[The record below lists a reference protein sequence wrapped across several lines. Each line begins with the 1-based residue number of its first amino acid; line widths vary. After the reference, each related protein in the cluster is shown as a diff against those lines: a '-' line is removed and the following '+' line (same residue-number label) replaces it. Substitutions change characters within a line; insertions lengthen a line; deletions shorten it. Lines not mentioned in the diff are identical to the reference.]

1 MRKISIF
8 LILLSLLF
16 SALTFTACNNG
27 GAEELPDFQIIVRET
42 DYVKIKENGFVIEA
56 DNTVTIPQGE
66 VYNKEGKYCEDFK
79 VARVITDADGN
90 RKAGTLQMKHGEVYT
105 VNYTATNGEIELSK
119 EYKLYAY
126 DTTLPTIALLDI
138 QRTYNKGDTVN
149 IKVNN
154 ISYDVDY
161 EKSTF
166 ILKNETKGTETA
178 LSFKDNNSFVAETE
192 SESYKI
198 IANLV
203 DNNGNSQK
211 FEYGFVIAG
220 NFKDTEI
227 AKNDIWDFEEIGY
240 INNIKVSGESD
251 DLDYSIVTTG
261 LPENTTSLEVGNG
274 ALKLVLKAGDRYVLT
289 LTNGNGF
296 VIEDCS
302 TIGFRLWTDKVID
315 IFELYNVTDN
325 SMYDLSWRAGEHESW
340 QNVEFNP
347 LGAFSTE
354 YYFESVKIV
363 LSCEV
368 DTTIYIDSIYY
379 NDYVDPWR
387 DEDIPDDELAVFDDE
402 GYLNRVTEPL
412 DGDST
417 TFGGSWAIV
426 TEIPG
431 TTDFTGGALKFMS
444 STDANIVS
452 DYRSRDGFKFQ
463 LFDKVAI
470 DEIDGFVFRIY
481 CEDPHQVLVLNL
493 VDQRMGTSSPMWLSI
508 DGVVGRW
515 FNVIVS
521 GDYLRS
527 HAEGFNNITHINL
540 RFLRQAGLQV
550 DGQENYV
557 TYVDKISL
565 YDLDYDKVDYTF
577 KTDYDTFAVDSLN
590 YATAVRVEDALAED
604 GWAIHAVTGLYQ
616 EGSGIIFNFNHLDLS
631 KYSSIYIRIRTEL
644 SAWNNDKVSIYGN
657 EVHLKFGGYSEYTTI
672 DLLPL
677 LLENGQTNLD
687 TLRVSASYCSG
698 IGIYVDGI
706 EFVKKEDAPKYDDF
720 TLNAEQLLQY
730 VGTEGK
736 GNFSGGNIANVVA
749 NSATVG
755 AYQGKDS
762 VLTFKTSA
770 HTANGESYT
779 YSGGGLYIDLRDLVA
794 SGKIV
799 ASQEFTVSITVYVT
813 TPTGFRHGVIS
824 GKNLDSHSWENK
836 WVTASGNGAWV
847 TYTVSSA
854 DLHAVSSNAE
864 ITGIYIAHAGAI
876 GSTFAIESVSF
887 DFVEVN

>member
-16 SALTFTACNNG
+16 STFVFTACNNG
-27 GAEELPDFQIIVRET
+27 GGEELPDFQIVVRET
-42 DYVKIKENGFVIEA
+42 DYVKINENGFVIEA

-66 VYNKEGKYCEDFK
+66 VYDKEGKYCADFK
-79 VARVITDADGN
+79 VARVITDAQGN
-90 RKAGTLQMKHGEVYT
+90 RKAGTLQMKHGEVYN
-105 VNYTATNGEIELSK
+105 VSYTATNGETELKK

-126 DTTLPTIALLDI
+126 DTTLPSIALLDI
-138 QRTYNKGDTVN
+138 QRTYNLGDTVN
-149 IKVNN
+149 IKVNS

-166 ILKNETKGTETA
+166 ILKNETKGTESA
-178 LSFKDNNSFVAETE
+178 LSFKDNNTFVAETE

-203 DNNGNSQK
+203 DLNGNSQK

-261 LPENTTSLEVGNG
+261 IPENTTSLEVGGG
-274 ALKLVLKAGDRYVLT
+274 ALKLVLKAGERYVLT

-325 SMYDLSWRAGEHESW
+325 SMSDLSWKAGEREKW

-347 LGAFSTE
+347 LGAFSSE
-354 YYFESVKIV
+354 YFFESVKIV

-368 DTTIYIDSIYY
+368 DTTVYIDSVYY

-387 DEDIPDDELAVFDDE
+387 DEDIPEGDLAVFDDD
-402 GYLNRVTEPL
+402 GYLNRITEPL

-417 TFGGSWAIV
+417 TFGGSWEIV

-444 STDANIVS
+444 TTDANIVS
-452 DYRSRDGFKFQ
+452 DDRSRDGFKYQF
-463 LFDKVAI
+463 FDKLSV
-470 DEIDGFVFRIY
+470 DEIGGIVIRVY
-481 CEDPHQVLVLNL
+481 CEDPHQILVVNF
-493 VDQRMGTSSPMWLSI
+493 VDQKMGTSTPLWLSI
-508 DGVVGRW
+508 DGVTGRW
-515 FNVIVS
+515 VNVILS
-521 GDYLRS
+521 GELLRDKI
-527 HAEGFNNITHINL
+527 EGFNNMTHINL
-540 RFLRQAGLQV
+540 RFLRRASDQV
-550 DGQENYV
+550 AGQENYV
-557 TYVDKISL
+557 SYVDKISL
-565 YDLDYDKVDYTF
+565 YDLDFDKIKYTF
-577 KTDYDTFAVDSLN
+577 ESDYDTFAVESLN
-590 YATAVRVEDALAED
+590 YATAVRVQDDKAED
-604 GWAIHAVTGLYQ
+604 GWAMHAVTGLYQ
-616 EGSGIIFNFNHLDLS
+616 EGSGMIFNFGHLDLS
-631 KYSSIYIRIRTEL
+631 KYSSIYIRIRTVL
-644 SAWNNDKVSIYGN
+644 SAWDNDKVSIYGN
-657 EVHLKFGGYSEYTTI
+657 EIHLKYGGYSEYTTI
-672 DLLPL
+672 DLLPY
-677 LLENGQTNLD
+677 LLENGQTHLD
-687 TLRVSASYCSG
+687 TLRVSAAYCSG
-698 IGIYVDGI
+698 IGIFVDSI
-706 EFVKKEDAPKYDDF
+706 QFVKKEDAPKYEDF
-720 TLNAEQLLQY
+720 TLNASDLIQY
-730 VGTEGK
+730 VGPAGYD
-736 GNFSGGNIANVVA
+736 NFSGGNIANVVE

-762 VLTFKTSA
+762 VLTFKTAPHVVSG
-770 HTANGESYT
+770 TAYT
-779 YSGGGLYIDLRDLVA
+779 YSGGGLYIDLRDLVT

-799 ASQEFTVSITVYVT
+799 ASQEFTLNITVYVT
-813 TPTGFRHGVIS
+813 TDTGFRHGTIS
-824 GKNLDSHSWENK
+824 GKELNYHSWENK

-854 DLHAVSSNAE
+854 DIRAVCGNNE
-864 ITGIYIAHAGAI
+864 ITGIYIAHAGSV

-887 DFVEVN
+887 DFAEVN